1 MNNQSPLVPQGSLVE
16 QKNKGRA
23 RLRIV
28 VFFILAVHG
37 IGLLALLMQGC
48 KQDKGTADGT
58 AETANTNPPP
68 ALEATNPVVATS
80 PAPSTAT
87 TAAATSTPPP
97 LVQPAPP
104 SVPQEYTIVSGDKFS
119 TLAKRFGIST
129 KALEEANPGVE
140 PTKLQIGEK
149 IHVPAPVVSATSAPA
164 AASAPAD
171 TTDGEQMYTVK
182 SGDTLSSIGRQ
193 FGVRI
198 RAIRAAN
205 NLTTDRIVVG
215 QKLKIPAK
223 TGAATTLATN
233 QSDGGSGTPAGST
246 TPTR

>member
-16 QKNKGRA
+16 QKNRGRA

-48 KQDKGTADGT
+48 KQDKAADGT
-58 AETANTNPPP
+58 TEAANTNPPP

-87 TAAATSTPPP
+87 TAVATPTPPP
-97 LVQPAPP
+97 SVQPVPP
-104 SVPQEYTIVSGDKFS
+104 PGPQDYVIVSGDNFS
-119 TLAKRFGIST
+119 SLAKKFGVAT
-129 KALEEANPGVE
+129 KALEDANPGVE
-140 PTKLQIGEK
+140 PTKLQIGQK
-149 IHVPAPVVSATSAPA
+149 IHVPAPVASAAAAPASAPA
-164 AASAPAD
+164 TAD

-198 RAIRAAN
+198 KAIRTAN
-205 NLTTDRIVVG
+205 NLATDRIVVG

-223 TGAATTLATN
+223 TGAPATLATN
-233 QSDGGSGTPAGST
+233 QSDAGSGNPTGST